1 MSTKNYMHDD
11 SDAPLLTSRGDL
23 LRQYV
28 VIGSGRLP
36 NICPGIEARAAEIA
50 EEVLDLARAGGH
62 PPFSAPACTAQAAFA
77 FFDWLDA
84 ACVVVGA
91 EVVDEIFNRPKH
103 RSLQ

>member
-1 MSTKNYMHDD
+1 MSTKNYLDDD
-11 SDAPLLTSRGDL
+11 SSAPILTSRGDL

-36 NICPGIEARAAEIA
+36 NICPGIEARAAEIT
-50 EEVLDLARAGGH
+50 EEVLDMARANGH
-62 PPFSAPACTAQAAFA
+62 PGYSAPTCTAQAAYA
-77 FFDWLDA
+77 FFDWLDT
-84 ACVVVGA
+84 ACVAAGA